1 MSAAV
6 DGTIVAVG
14 ASGQTYMVGAYFPDA
29 AGGVIRF
36 DQGAGASA
44 TSSDFKTFNETVTIT
59 DIVMGTVTTP
69 AALQFRLTLNGS
81 PTSQLFRV
89 ALQLTSVAFR
99 PRLALTIPAGAR
111 LGGIMAT

>member
-6 DGTIVAVG
+6 DGTIIAIG
-14 ASGQTYMVGAYFPDA
+14 ASGQTYMRGCYFPDA

-36 DQGAGASA
+36 DNGAGASA
-44 TSSDFKTFNETVTIT
+44 TSSDFATWNETVSIQ
-59 DIVMGTVTTP
+59 DIVLGTATTP
-69 AALQFRLTLNGS
+69 AALQFRLTLNGT

-99 PRLALTIPAGAR
+99 PRLNLTIPAGAR
-111 LGGIMAT
+111 LGGIMVT